1 MDTEPRREARDYNVV
16 ADGVK
21 GSREMKKSTKARYVL
36 LSYCIDEMVV
46 NVQQSS
52 FSRMMFTVGRLVM
65 IKQFVG
71 SEVINEAGFNN
82 AFY

>member
-1 MDTEPRREARDYNVV
+1 
-16 ADGVK
+16 
-21 GSREMKKSTKARYVL
+21 
-36 LSYCIDEMVV
+36 V

-52 FSRMMFTVGRLVM
+52 FGGMMFTVGRLVR

-71 SEVINEAGFNN
+71 SEVINEARFNN